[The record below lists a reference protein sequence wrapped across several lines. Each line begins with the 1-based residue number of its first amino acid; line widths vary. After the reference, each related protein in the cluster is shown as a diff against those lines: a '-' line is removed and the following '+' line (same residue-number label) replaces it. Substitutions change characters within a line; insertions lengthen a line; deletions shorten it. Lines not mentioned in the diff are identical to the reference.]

1 MNQEEKR
8 KKSVENWLI
17 DPIRWVFP
25 RTKTKGILSS
35 KLYENLQRSIWN
47 SEYFFKLNENNLEKN
62 NISHNRKIFNTLTDV
77 MVIDKDKLPENFIKL
92 FELDTESPDIEKQTK
107 EIFKKSR
114 FIPWLDS
121 HRIILID
128 DKIIVFRNEERLV
141 HKNTERKLT
150 QWEKRRTEIFTT
162 FNTFSNIY
170 DAVRSQYHIIDS
182 EKNKQNEI
190 KLNKDEIVKLMQDI
204 RFFFT
209 KDIKN
214 PTLANRLQTIIDQT
228 ISSTNAKI
236 LGANLYNFK
245 EITFGNSSIDS
256 NRLEWWK
263 NKFQKR
269 FNEIE
274 NILWVVNKHLA
285 IIEEI
290 LNQHEH
296 ILDYM
301 TTQAKFTNKDIFI
314 PNYQK
319 SYKTLE
325 SKYWEISPFNTFHSR
340 IEKYKNNDEI
350 LARFI
355 NKISQFYELYK
366 KEHTLKLANIDLDE
380 DFLDIL
386 KTIKENISWQEMEAI
401 IKNN

>member
-1 MNQEEKR
+1 MSQEQKR
-8 KKSVENWLI
+8 KKSVEDWLI
-17 DPIRWVFP
+17 SPIKWIFP
-25 RTKTKGILSS
+25 RTKTKEILSS

-47 SEYFFKLNENNLEKN
+47 SDYFFKLNENNLEKN
-62 NISHNRKIFNTLTDV
+62 NRYNNRKIFNTLTDV
-77 MVIDKDKLPENFIKL
+77 MVIDKDKLSENFIKL
-92 FELDTESPDIEKQTK
+92 FELDINSPDIEKQIK
-107 EIFKKSR
+107 EIFKRAR
-114 FIPWLDS
+114 FITWLDS

-128 DKIIVFRNEERLV
+128 DKIIVFRNEERLT

-150 QWEKRRTEIFTT
+150 QWEKKRTEIFTT
-162 FNTFSNIY
+162 FNTFSNVY

-204 RFFFT
+204 KFFFT
-209 KDIKN
+209 KNLKD
-214 PTLANRLQTIIDQT
+214 PTLANKLQDIIDQT

-236 LGANLYNFK
+236 LWANLYNFK
-245 EITFGNSSIDS
+245 EITLQNSSIDA

-269 FNEIE
+269 FNEVE
-274 NILWVVNKHLA
+274 NILWVINKHLA

-301 TTQAKFTNKDIFI
+301 ITQAKFTNKDIFVS
-314 PNYQK
+314 NYQK
-319 SYKTLE
+319 AYKNLE
-325 SKYWEISPFNTFHSR
+325 SKYGEISPFNTFHSR

-350 LARFI
+350 LAKFI
-355 NKISQFYELYK
+355 DKISQFYELYK
-366 KEHTLKLANIDLDE
+366 KEHNSKLNNVNLEE
-380 DFLDIL
+380 DFLDTIE
-386 KTIKENISWQEMEAI
+386 TIKENISSEDMEDV